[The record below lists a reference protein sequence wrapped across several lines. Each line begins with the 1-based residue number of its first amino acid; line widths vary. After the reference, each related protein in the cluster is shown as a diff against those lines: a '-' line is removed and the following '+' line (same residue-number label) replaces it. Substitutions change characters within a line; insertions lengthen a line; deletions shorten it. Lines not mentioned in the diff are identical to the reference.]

1 MFLLDKLTKKNVGKR
16 LNEVLAQ
23 KNIMQKELAK
33 HIGVTD
39 NTVSYYLSGERCPD
53 IEKLIEIAKF
63 LNVSTDY
70 LLGASN
76 VKTTDT
82 ELKSICEYTG
92 LSEAA
97 VNRLH
102 WDKRFYSRNN
112 ELISLLIAPDS
123 DIKMINDLL
132 YITGALRRYGDEYFE
147 LIDKMSSLYDTIK
160 DLPIEEFEKEISTVS
175 QEEKSNNHNYIDILL
190 MFKDLIDD
198 YINANI
204 KTSANVDVKRKY
216 DEAVNNRREELQ

>member
-1 MFLLDKLTKKNVGKR
+1 MDKLTKKNVGKR

-76 VKTTDT
+76 VKTTNT

-102 WDKRFYSRNN
+102 WITNHINGKEITEIISSLIVPDGNARFVNDLTFISGALYCYGKGYT
-112 ELISLLIAPDS
+112 ELIE
-123 DIKMINDLL
+123 KMRSV
-132 YITGALRRYGDEYFE
+132 Y
-147 LIDKMSSLYDTIK
+147 SSLN
-160 DLPIEEFEKEISTVS
+160 DLPIEKVREISVSFEKERKQTKTDYYDVF
-175 QEEKSNNHNYIDILL
+175 EL
-190 MFKDLIDD
+190 FKKLVDD
-198 YINANI
+198 YIETHIN
-204 KTSANVDVKRKY
+204 TPEKY
-216 DEAVNNRREELQ
+216 AVYKDFWQAISNREEETQ

>member
-1 MFLLDKLTKKNVGKR
+1 MDKLTKKNVGKR

-92 LSEAA
+92 LSETA

-102 WDKRFYSRNN
+102 WITNRINGK
-112 ELISLLIAPDS
+112 EITEIISSLIAPDS

-132 YITGALRRYGDEYFE
+132 YITGALRRYGDEYFK

-175 QEEKSNNHNYIDILL
+175 QEEKSNNHNYIDVLL

-198 YINANI
+198 YINAHI
-204 KTSANVDVKRKY
+204 KTSANVGVKRKY
-216 DEAVNNRREELQ
+216 DEAVYNRREELQ